1 MERLKRIHPEGFPE
15 TAEVYQLH
23 SDFVQEGVCYLI
35 VDGDQVSVTS
45 VQLDGNVNKADLDK
59 IFACS
64 DGQGELEAE
73 AVVFDRV
80 PVKDIVA
87 LLTRAPIEPDVPDS
101 GVAVATA
108 MSFSFDPAA
117 DDSLGGTGGDGDMGS
132 DEDGEEPPP
141 EDDDQEPS
149 AVPDEEQ

>member
-1 MERLKRIHPEGFPE
+1 MERLKRIHPEGFPD

-35 VDGDQVSVTS
+35 VDGDRVSVTS
-45 VQLDGNVNKADLDK
+45 VQLDGNVNKSDLDK

-64 DGQGELEAE
+64 DGKGELESE

-108 MSFSFDPAA
+108 MSFSFDPTA
-117 DDSLGGTGGDGDMGS
+117 DDPLGGAGDDLGD
-132 DEDGEEPPP
+132 DEEDEEPPP
-141 EDDDQEPS
+141 EDDEQEPA